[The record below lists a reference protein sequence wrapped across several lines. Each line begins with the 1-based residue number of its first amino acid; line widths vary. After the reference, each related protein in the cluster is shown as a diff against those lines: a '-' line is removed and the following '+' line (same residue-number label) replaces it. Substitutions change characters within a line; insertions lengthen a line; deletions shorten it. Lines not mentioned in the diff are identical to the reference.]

1 MVKQSRSEKGQA
13 LVLIVFAII
22 GLLSLLGLAID
33 SGKTFADR
41 RQAQNAVDAAA
52 SAAALAYVKD
62 LDIVAA
68 GTNLI
73 LGNGYSNANSTYSI
87 NVANDTSCASGTSG
101 KVITVTLTST
111 VPMSFAPI
119 LGVNHTNNTVS
130 AKSRGCK
137 GSASQPL
144 YPGSAIVSL
153 KTGTCNGSA
162 TAGLYMN
169 GSGNLQVWGGGMHSN
184 STDPNC
190 TLFQGGQTQIKKN
203 GSSCNGIT
211 TAAPSGTFNNVQFP
225 DSCGN
230 ITKNVPPVGMPDLV
244 SYSCGGTPSSP
255 GRPGTY
261 SGTFPPSGVTSLA
274 PGLYCLNGDF
284 DLNNKQKLTGTGV
297 TIVMLSGSA
306 RWNGGAEMSISA
318 PSNNNTANDQV
329 AKAAGAIPG
338 LLIYAP
344 PSNNSDIDLNGS
356 GNVTLQGTVLVPS
369 SDCFFAGSGQIQ
381 KAKLQFVC
389 NTWRMN
395 GNGQGEIVYD
405 PSVLYIPPS
414 ASNITLIR

>member
-1 MVKQSRSEKGQA
+1 MFSYSRSEKGQA
-13 LVLIVFAII
+13 IVLTVFAMI

-33 SGKTFADR
+33 SGKAFADR

-52 SAAALAYVKD
+52 SAAALAYVRD

-68 GTNLI
+68 GTSLI
-73 LGNGYSNANSTYSI
+73 QGNGYSNANSTYSI
-87 NVANDTSCASGTSG
+87 SAVTDTSCASSTTG

-111 VPMSFAPI
+111 VPMSFASI
-119 LGVNHTNNTVS
+119 VGVDHTNNTVT

-144 YPGSAIVSL
+144 YPVSAVVSL
-153 KTGTCNGSA
+153 KTGTCNGSSDA
-162 TAGLYMN
+162 SLYMG
-169 GSGNLQVWGGGMHSN
+169 GSSNLQVWGGGMSSN
-184 STDPNC
+184 STDPKC
-190 TLFQGGQTQIKKN
+190 TLFQGGETQMKKN
-203 GSSCNGIT
+203 GTTCNGIT
-211 TAAPSGTFNNVQFP
+211 TAAPSGTFNNVKFP

-230 ITKNVPPVGMPDLV
+230 ITKNSPQVGMPDPV
-244 SYSCGGTPSSP
+244 AFSCGGAPTSP

-284 DLNNKQKLTGTGV
+284 ILNNKQKLTGSGV
-297 TIVMLSGSA
+297 TIVMLSGLA

-318 PSNNNTANDQV
+318 PTNNNSANDQV

-344 PSNNSDIDLNGS
+344 SSNSSDIDLNGN
-356 GNVTLQGTVLVPS
+356 GNVTLQGTVLAPS

-389 NTWRMN
+389 STWRMN
-395 GNGQGEIVYD
+395 GSGQAEIVYD

-414 ASNITLIR
+414 AGNITLIK